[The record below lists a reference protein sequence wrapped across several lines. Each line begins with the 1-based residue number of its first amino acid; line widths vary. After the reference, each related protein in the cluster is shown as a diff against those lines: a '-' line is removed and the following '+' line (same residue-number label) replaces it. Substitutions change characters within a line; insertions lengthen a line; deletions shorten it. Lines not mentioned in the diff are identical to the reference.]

1 MALDFRTLFDA
12 EAPAVLARLQ
22 RLGVPLRDRLDLAQ
36 DVFLD
41 VSRSLARLD
50 PARPVRPWLVTITC
64 NKARDYHKRARV
76 RLEQLVGLEAED
88 VPAQEDRVLDRFA
101 AAALVRRILRSLRY
115 DDREVLTL
123 VDLEERSVPEVAEL
137 LSVSV
142 KTIEMRVGRAR
153 ERFAAALERM
163 QAKERRVLGEVAA
176 LFGAARQVDEDLG
189 AEVEQLR
196 ARMERVLRPVPRV
209 QAPAPIAAWVGL
221 VAITFVASVGAVDG
235 LARPRPVIGPECPPA
250 ATIVAAAIP
259 AEPPAVSTVPTAEL
273 VTGVPS
279 VAVSSM
285 PARSARSQPPA
296 PAATSTAAAAVVNAI
311 TPVELSEGELLR
323 LARRALH
330 EGSPTRARVYLLRH
344 ARAYPNGSL
353 VPEREA
359 LLARVKGS

>member
-1 MALDFRTLFDA
+1 MPPDFRSIFDA
-12 EAPAVLARLQ
+12 EAPAVLARL
-22 RLGVPLRDRLDLAQ
+22 RWLGVPLRDRGDVAQ

-41 VSRSLARLD
+41 VVRHLDRLD
-50 PARPVRPWLVTITC
+50 PARPVRPWLTVITL
-64 NKARDYHKRARV
+64 NAARDYFKRAAIRI
-76 RLEQLVGLEAED
+76 EQLVGLEAED
-88 VPAQEDRVLDRFA
+88 VPAQEDRVLDRYA

-196 ARMERVLRPVPRV
+196 ARLDRVMRPPVPRA

-221 VAITFVASVGAVDG
+221 VAITLVASVGAVDG

-250 ATIVAAAIP
+250 APVAA
-259 AEPPAVSTVPTAEL
+259 VTSTA
-273 VTGVPS
+273 
-279 VAVSSM
+279 
-285 PARSARSQPPA
+285 A
-296 PAATSTAAAAVVNAI
+296 PAATPAAALELAPVPPPRAPARPASSPRVTSPAAPVVTSAPAVTKVVPA
-311 TPVELSEGELLR
+311 ELAEADLIN
-323 LARRALH
+323 LARRAMH
-330 EGSPTRARVYLLRH
+330 EGSPARARVFLLRH
-344 ARAYPNGSL
+344 GRAYPKGSL
-353 VPEREA
+353 APEREV
-359 LLARVKGS
+359 LLSRVNAR